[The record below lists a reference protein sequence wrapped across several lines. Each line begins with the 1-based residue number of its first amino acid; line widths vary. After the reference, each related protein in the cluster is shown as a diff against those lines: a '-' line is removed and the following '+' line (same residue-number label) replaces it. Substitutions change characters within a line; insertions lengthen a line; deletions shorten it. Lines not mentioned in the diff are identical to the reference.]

1 MLGSLPESSFQKKFP
16 RITEVNNLGLFK
28 AERLWSKGGA
38 TGSLL

>member
-28 AERLWSKGGA
+28 AERL
-38 TGSLL
+38 